1 MWQLDQIVTNNRQN
15 TVENEGEELLTRSM
29 LAVLSARLTARRRW
43 MERNGAGE
51 NDDDEEDD
59 ETEAVACEMQ

>member
-1 MWQLDQIVTNNRQN
+1 
-15 TVENEGEELLTRSM
+15 M